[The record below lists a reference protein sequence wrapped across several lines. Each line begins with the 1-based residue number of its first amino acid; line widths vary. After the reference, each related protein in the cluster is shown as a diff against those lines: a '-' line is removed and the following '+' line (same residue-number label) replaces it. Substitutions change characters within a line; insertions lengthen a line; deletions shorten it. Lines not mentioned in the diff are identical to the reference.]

1 MIEMS
6 YLKKILTS
14 SKEIIITYLLS
25 YFIILISCLIYT
37 CLGHQDLTKFI
48 NTYCIYIL
56 LTYYLLT
63 ILYLFKKNYIK
74 EKKLSIKKY
83 FSLISIGISIACF
96 MNMLIYKIIPPQETS
111 TIALPIAFLSSGLIG
126 PIYEEI
132 LFRYLF
138 FNRLKKY
145 FSKKKA
151 ILITTL
157 IFALIHLSS
166 IKIIYAFF
174 LGLILT
180 ISYEK
185 YQTILAPVLI
195 HIFAN
200 SIVLFL
206 NEYNT
211 YILLLSIINLGLNIK
226 QIAPKNRFQ
235 S

>member
-1 MIEMS
+1 
-6 YLKKILTS
+6 
-14 SKEIIITYLLS
+14 
-25 YFIILISCLIYT
+25 
-37 CLGHQDLTKFI
+37 
-48 NTYCIYIL
+48 
-56 LTYYLLT
+56 
-63 ILYLFKKNYIK
+63 
-74 EKKLSIKKY
+74 
-83 FSLISIGISIACF
+83 
-96 MNMLIYKIIPPQETS
+96 MNMLIYKIIPLQETP

-157 IFALIHLSS
+157 IFALIHLSP